1 MENHSVVEFRLFE
14 WYIGTVVRM
23 RNMKMDAVLSKVPK
37 GGQLD
42 AIN

>member
-1 MENHSVVEFRLFE
+1 MLLSLNCLNGTLGQCSGENEKYEDGCGF
-14 WYIGTVVRM
+14 
-23 RNMKMDAVLSKVPK
+23 SKVPK